1 MNQPQKKMRAHFLN
15 GLDENRG
22 ILGLDI
28 LGFFSGFGGECDLSC
43 FLLNCHCW
51 CTLLSPLPVYSICL
65 VAVGALFVQDD
76 HFSQFLLLSSPFVKL
91 REIP

>member
-22 ILGLDI
+22 ILGLEI
-28 LGFFSGFGGECDLSC
+28 LGFFSGVGEERDLSC
-43 FLLNCHCW
+43 LLLNCHCW
-51 CTLLSPLPVYSICL
+51 CTLLGPLPAHSICL
-65 VAVGALFVQDD
+65 VVVGVFFVQDD